1 MKQPFGHHAA
11 RRTVAAFAAV
21 SALVGSCGSA
31 TADAASPLPALP
43 KPFPRATGW
52 HDAGLAPIRGITI
65 GPIESTLHP
74 GVGYGSDANGRA
86 FDLARELGATWVAI
100 TPFGRMWSTRTASV
114 DLVFEAPYQE
124 NRGAVARAIAQA
136 HARGL
141 RVMLVPHLWLE
152 AGGWRGEI
160 EPGAPPDQKDSEG
173 RYVFRARATE
183 PALRAFA
190 GSYRRFVLAWADL
203 AEDNGVELFSVGV
216 ELRSWATSGRATDA
230 LRSLVADVR
239 AHYHGSL
246 TYSANWDDVDDTLL
260 LPELDVIGINAFY
273 PLADK
278 AGATRNELLAGGAR
292 VASKVRTL
300 AEAWHKPVLFTE
312 VGYTTRP
319 DPAVRPWEWPD
330 TMVGVRVDEPAQ
342 ADAYRAIL
350 AGVIGEPSFAG
361 FFAWRLFADP
371 DDVSQEA
378 PWGFPV
384 RGKAAELVLR
394 DAFAS
399 RWAGDG
405 WRPVWTVFGAGAQGW
420 PGLSWR
426 YPEVGFGPLPSHE
439 DAFGAARVAPWG
451 FRSYP
456 AAP

>member
-1 MKQPFGHHAA
+1 
-11 RRTVAAFAAV
+11 
-21 SALVGSCGSA
+21 
-31 TADAASPLPALP
+31 
-43 KPFPRATGW
+43 
-52 HDAGLAPIRGITI
+52 
-65 GPIESTLHP
+65 
-74 GVGYGSDANGRA
+74 
-86 FDLARELGATWVAI
+86 
-100 TPFGRMWSTRTASV
+100 
-114 DLVFEAPYQE
+114 
-124 NRGAVARAIAQA
+124 
-136 HARGL
+136 
-141 RVMLVPHLWLE
+141 MLVPHLWLE

-173 RYVFRARATE
+173 RYVMRGRATE
-183 PALRAFA
+183 QALREFA
-190 GSYRRFVLAWADL
+190 ASYRRFVLAWADL
-203 AEDNGVELFSVGV
+203 AEDTGVELFSVGV

-230 LRSLVADVR
+230 LRSLVSDVR
-239 AHYHGSL
+239 AHYHGPL

-260 LPELDVIGINAFY
+260 IPELDVIGINAFY

-278 AGATRNELLAGGAR
+278 AGATRDELIAGGAR

-300 AEAWHKPVLFTE
+300 AEGWQKPVLFTE

-330 TMVGVRVDEPAQ
+330 TMYGVRVDEAAQ

-378 PWGFPV
+378 PWGFPM

-399 RWAGDG
+399 RWAGDA
-405 WRPVWTVFGAGAQGW
+405 WRPVWTAFGAGAQGW

-426 YPEVGFGPLPSHE
+426 YPEVGFGDPE
-439 DAFGAARVAPWG
+439 VAPWSI
-451 FRSYP
+451 RSYP
-456 AAP
+456 PRP